1 MTEQVEVQ
9 PVMCNTERSL
19 GSTPLGAS
27 ATDLEA
33 MTDWSIY
40 FCDVLFARLDERD
53 FKLRG

>member
-1 MTEQVEVQ
+1 MTEQVEVK

-40 FCDVLFARLDERD
+40 FYDVLLARLDERD